1 MEKKRRRALTNTKRL
16 IIRKR
21 NKSHPP
27 AHQQDLTDWF
37 TKETGHEVNQSMI
50 SKILSDT
57 YSYLNNLEKK
67 KEREE
72 LQQKKKSSRR
82 DWPALEAVLF
92 E

>member
-1 MEKKRRRALTNTKRL
+1 
-16 IIRKR
+16 
-21 NKSHPP
+21 
-27 AHQQDLTDWF
+27 
-37 TKETGHEVNQSMI
+37 MI
-50 SKILSDT
+50 LKILSDT